1 MRKSTLTLACL
12 VVIALLASCKKDVQP
27 TITLIQTEGYL
38 TEGAQVYAN
47 DDVLVG
53 FVLTGEKLT
62 SIEATVTQNGNLISS
77 YPQSIG
83 EQDTYTSTFHLTI
96 DVTGTVTITG
106 TVTDAAGHTAS
117 LSIDVVCNEK
127 PNAKFVGHYE
137 GKALLNGS
145 IALISNGQNMFE
157 NQLSDHAV
165 NVVLDLQPGNTMY
178 EVVGTC
184 SIDDQVQNVTGTV
197 SGNTVTF
204 EAIDD
209 VFSMDVPYNGM
220 TFSPEINLTYNITGT
235 LEGNELI
242 LSGDCKGSGEIN
254 LFLISG
260 DLELDTTVGG
270 SLTKTE

>member
-12 VVIALLASCKKDVQP
+12 VIIALLASCKKNVQP

-38 TEGAQVYAN
+38 TEGAQVYAH

-83 EQDTYTSTFHLTI
+83 EQNTYTSSFHFTI

-106 TVTDAAGHTAS
+106 KVTDAAGRTAS
-117 LSIDVVCNEK
+117 LSFDVVCNEK

-137 GKALLNGS
+137 GDALLNGS
-145 IALISNGQNMFE
+145 IALISNGQSMFE
-157 NQLSDHAV
+157 NQLSDEAMS
-165 NVVLDLQPGNTMY
+165 VVLDLQPGNTMY

-184 SIDDQVQNVTGTV
+184 SVNDQVENVTGTV

-204 EAIDD
+204 AAIDD
-209 VFSMDVPYNGM
+209 VFSMDIPYNGM
-220 TFSPEINLTYNITGT
+220 TFSPEINLTYNIIGT

-242 LSGDCKGSGEIN
+242 LNGDCRGSGEIN

-260 DLELDTTVGG
+260 DLKLETTVGG